1 MELMLIWNRCGR
13 NTTIGLLKAVNSDFE
28 IFLIGFLE
36 IKRINDIKSCAAPH
50 QFQIRKLTR

>member
-36 IKRINDIKSCAAPH
+36 IKRINDIKSGAPH
-50 QFQIRKLTR
+50 QLLEN